1 MNPADGM
8 NGEASAS
15 NVEQN
20 RESLNN
26 SPKHNDCGKHCSL
39 AVGGVRPKVKNLVCN
54 IPNGISSHL
63 TEDAAKVNNNV
74 LPPDNLE
81 SEVNDSNASCSGIS
95 ILQNGLNLNC
105 ANHVE
110 TNGIDSY
117 LHNNVNYHA
126 TVDKCPLKVRNCSNK
141 DNLDLLTKSNGCYHP
156 EPQRGGITRRWDD
169 SDDSSSDT
177 GNEEEDGLSADEC
190 CIYTYK
196 GDQMAD
202 LPSSFFT
209 LDVLA
214 RGGDQGPGGEGARK
228 EEGNIEGR
236 GGDRNGGGSSPEMDF
251 LEMDF
256 DPGPSCEQDSEEESD
271 CCDIQDEEV
280 AGVYPGHGFEP
291 NPEVDCVA
299 DSHVHNDLSAA
310 SQDNDLRNASA
321 SALSAINTS
330 EEHPAAQ
337 SPSPQP
343 TWALPHSRSSDAN
356 LGAGTTSTNIHR
368 PAGSWPARDSWGHH
382 CTSGD
387 LCSPGEATDL
397 DCETY
402 GDTLVTWNAG
412 NLRVQNEGGTVDTRK
427 YNLHSAL
434 YHCIMAK
441 RLVLDKQTS
450 FSSDGDESNVEG
462 QLDGSPEQ
470 VRFSPERTMIWSE
483 QEACVKQVT
492 QISTSACGAT
502 AAINVLLAC
511 NIPFS
516 LDRVKD
522 GVNTRLRA
530 ESAPLPEYLFSR
542 SVAGASHVDIIRG
555 LELASE
561 GSLYGRFFCMYPD
574 RVISL
579 TRWLSYW
586 MKKGA
591 VPIATLNLQNGVAP
605 GNAVPDAWHHQMVFG
620 VGPRGIYLTNPVEC
634 VSEAALWPQLCSP
647 SVLMVRRNDVLAR
660 WNEQTNLRPLMTHP
674 DHRWKKLNVLGQVVN
689 IIRESTCTRAQI
701 QGWVVTQHVTVPAEY
716 SSGITLVIRRESPAY
731 EELRDAP
738 ELPLL
743 QQQQQ

>member
-1 MNPADGM
+1 MNAADGM

-20 RESLNN
+20 RESVSN
-26 SPKHNDCGKHCSL
+26 SPKHNDCGKHCNL
-39 AVGGVRPKVKNLVCN
+39 AVGGARPKVKNLMCN
-54 IPNGISSHL
+54 IPNGISPHL

-110 TNGIDSY
+110 ETNGIDSY

-126 TVDKCPLKVRNCSNK
+126 AVDKCPLKVRNCSNK
-141 DNLDLLTKSNGCYHP
+141 DNLDLLTKSNGCYRP
-156 EPQRGGITRRWDD
+156 ELQHGGITRRWDD
-169 SDDSSSDT
+169 LDDNSSDT
-177 GNEEEDGLSADEC
+177 GNEGEDGLSADEC

-228 EEGNIEGR
+228 EDGDIEGR

-291 NPEVDCVA
+291 NLEVDCVA
-299 DSHVHNDLSAA
+299 DSHGHNDLSAA
-310 SQDNDLRNASA
+310 SQDNDLRNVSA

-330 EEHPAAQ
+330 EEPPAAQ

-356 LGAGTTSTNIHR
+356 LGAGTASTNVHR
-368 PAGSWPARDSWGHH
+368 PAGCWPARDSWGHH

-397 DCETY
+397 ECETY
-402 GDTLVTWNAG
+402 GDTLVMWKAG
-412 NLRVQNEGGTVDTRK
+412 NLRVQNEGGMVDTRK
-427 YNLHSAL
+427 YNLNSAL

-441 RLVLDKQTS
+441 RLVLEKQTS

-470 VRFSPERTMIWSE
+470 VRLSQKRTMIWSE

-561 GSLYGRFFCMYPD
+561 GCLYGRFFCMYPD
-574 RVISL
+574 RVVSL

-586 MKKGA
+586 MKKGMF
-591 VPIATLNLQNGVAP
+591 TLRVISFE
-605 GNAVPDAWHHQMVFG
+605 VF
-620 VGPRGIYLTNPVEC
+620 T
-634 VSEAALWPQLCSP
+634 AL
-647 SVLMVRRNDVLAR
+647 SV
-660 WNEQTNLRPLMTHP
+660 
-674 DHRWKKLNVLGQVVN
+674 
-689 IIRESTCTRAQI
+689 
-701 QGWVVTQHVTVPAEY
+701 
-716 SSGITLVIRRESPAY
+716 
-731 EELRDAP
+731 
-738 ELPLL
+738 
-743 QQQQQ
+743 